1 MSTQQS
7 YKRADRVAERIQAE
21 LSEIIARDV
30 QDPRIGFVTIMKV
43 TVTND
48 LGLARIFIHAGA
60 DQKKV
65 LVGLRKATGFIRS
78 TLAARMALRRVPSLV
93 FLIDT
98 QTDKTTHLLN
108 LLERINRSIDPQ
120 TQNDSADKRVLESE

>member
-1 MSTQQS
+1 LSTQQS